1 MIGLL
6 MIRLRL
12 FAVVAA
18 AAAVLAGCKD
28 KEGKASEPV
37 ASAQPTEADRAA
49 TDLLARRDALMK
61 SRTRIQEEREKL
73 EAERTKIVE
82 SGGDPS
88 EVDKKIEAQATEEAQ
103 IANEDAALVDQ
114 MQAFLET
121 ARSQQASG
129 DQQAQ
134 VAAREAGMA
143 GREKSVATRE
153 ERVAAREAQLAAR
166 EKQLA
171 EREKNTC
178 GVAAAPTTIIQTVDP
193 KGAKYSKRDVEPVLK
208 KAREAMSKKGILS
221 SDLPAQA
228 AGLEREATKAM
239 ADGDYG
245 PARFAAQQ
253 LLATVEAQRVDR
265 AFISAKI
272 SRLSKAMTGRTL
284 EAKAQKEVDDLFR
297 DATAKYGDG
306 DYPAANR
313 KLNQIWRTIE

>member
-1 MIGLL
+1 

-12 FAVVAA
+12 LVVAA
-18 AAAVLAGCKD
+18 LVAAAFAGCKD
-28 KEGKASEPV
+28 KGDDKKEETASVQEPADNKA
-37 ASAQPTEADRAA
+37 AQ
-49 TDLLARRDALMK
+49 DLLARRDALMK
-61 SRTRIQEEREKL
+61 SRTRIQEERAAL
-73 EAERTKIVE
+73 EAERVKIVE
-82 SGGDPS
+82 SGGDTS
-88 EVDKKIEAQATEEAQ
+88 EVDQKLEAQASEEAK
-103 IANEDAALVDQ
+103 IANEDAALADQ

-121 ARSQQASG
+121 ARTQVAAG
-129 DQQAQ
+129 NEQAQ
-134 VAAREAGMA
+134 VAAREAGIA

-153 ERVAAREAQLAAR
+153 ERVAAREALLAQR

-208 KAREAMSKKGILS
+208 KARETMSKKGILA

-228 AGLEREATKAM
+228 AGLEREATKSM

-253 LLATVEAQRVDR
+253 LLATVEAQKVDR
-265 AFISAKI
+265 GFISAKI
-272 SRLSKAMTGRTL
+272 SRLSKAMSGRKL
-284 EAKAQKEVDDLFR
+284 DDKQQKEVDDLFR

-306 DYPAANR
+306 DYSAANR